1 MVSPMLIYY
10 LVAFDCMVLPFL
22 APPVNADLSFMT
34 KLKLIGLLALTN
46 KIKIVPIPMPI
57 PVP

>member
-1 MVSPMLIYY
+1 MAMAICH
-10 LVAFDCMVLPFL
+10 LVLLHCFL
-22 APPVNADLSFMT
+22 HCSLVIQTAKADIDLMT

-46 KIKIVPIPMPI
+46 KIKIVPLPVPI